1 MQTLIK
7 YMPTLLKY
15 MKQPSTWQGFVGVAT
30 AFGIVLTPEQFA
42 AIIAAGI
49 GLVGLIDVF
58 WDTDA

>member
-1 MQTLIK
+1 MQTLI
-7 YMPTLLKY
+7 KY
-15 MKQPSTWQGFVGVAT
+15 MKQPSTWQGFVGIAT
-30 AFGIVLTPEQFA
+30 AFGVALTPEQSA